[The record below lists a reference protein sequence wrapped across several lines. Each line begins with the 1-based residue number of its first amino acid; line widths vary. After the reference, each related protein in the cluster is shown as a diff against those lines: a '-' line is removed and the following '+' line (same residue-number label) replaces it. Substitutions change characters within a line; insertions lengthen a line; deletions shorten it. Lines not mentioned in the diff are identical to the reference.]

1 MPTTKLE
8 TVLSKLDANKSAV
21 LTGALALALGV
32 AVGAQ
37 IDQADPQRDVKTAQL
52 GDAIAKGSAIR
63 SGRDLPVDVAAYDEA
78 VRAVRDLDPS
88 AVDLLTA
95 PVEPGAEVE
104 AGGSLPWGTRMVGA
118 PEVTG
123 PSASSW
129 VVLDAKCEDRE
140 PPRPDAGV
148 STGIAWCAVR
158 ARNDGATAQRFTALI
173 RTVAP

>member
-1 MPTTKLE
+1 MPTKLE
-8 TVLSKLDANKSAV
+8 AALAKLDANKSAV

-37 IDQADPQRDVKTAQL
+37 IDKADPDREAKTAQL

-88 AVDLLTA
+88 AVDLLSA
-95 PVEPGAEVE
+95 PVEPGQETAASVTLPL
-104 AGGSLPWGTRMVGA
+104 GSTIVGE

-129 VVLDAKCEDRE
+129 VVLDATCVDQPA
-140 PPRPDAGV
+140 PPNDASV
-148 STGIAWCAVR
+148 WTGGTVCTVR
-158 ARNDGATAQRFTALI
+158 ARNDGTTAQRFTALI
-173 RTVAP
+173 RTGMP